1 MYYYLITLAVVA
13 LDQLTKWI
21 VVQNMEIGQ
30 KIEVIPG
37 FLYWTS
43 YRNDGAAWSILEG
56 HMWFF
61 YLITVVV
68 IGIIIYIMQ
77 KYAKGKRLFSIS
89 LAFIL
94 GGAIGNFIDR
104 VLHQEVVDFV
114 QTVWGNYYFPIFNV
128 ADASLSVGVVLM
140 LVYVFV
146 DDRKTKGIK

>member
-1 MYYYLITLAVVA
+1 
-13 LDQLTKWI
+13 
-21 VVQNMEIGQ
+21 
-30 KIEVIPG
+30 
-37 FLYWTS
+37 
-43 YRNDGAAWSILEG
+43 
-56 HMWFF
+56 
-61 YLITVVV
+61 
-68 IGIIIYIMQ
+68 
-77 KYAKGKRLFSIS
+77 KGKRLFSIS

-128 ADASLSVGVVLM
+128 ADAALSVGVVLM